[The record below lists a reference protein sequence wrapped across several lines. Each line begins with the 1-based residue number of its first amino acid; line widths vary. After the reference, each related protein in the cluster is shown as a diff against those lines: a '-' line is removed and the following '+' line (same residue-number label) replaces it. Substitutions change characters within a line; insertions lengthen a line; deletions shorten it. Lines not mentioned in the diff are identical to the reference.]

1 MDIKREKITI
11 DATDQSMGRLAS
23 KIAMLLMGKTRVD
36 YQSNIDSGAFVTIE
50 NASKIKFTGNKVANT
65 IYYRHTGYVGNL
77 KSERLRDM
85 LPEKIDKILRQAVNN
100 MLPKN
105 KLRAKMIARLK
116 INK

>member
-11 DATDQSMGRLAS
+11 DATDQSVGRLAT
-23 KIAMLLMGKTRVD
+23 KIAMLLMGKTKVN
-36 YQSNIDSGAFVTIE
+36 YQPNIDSGADVNIE
-50 NASKIKFTGNKVANT
+50 NASKIKFTGNKIEKN
-65 IYYRHTGYVGNL
+65 IYHRHTGYVGNL

-85 LPEKIDKILRQAVNN
+85 LPQKIDVILRKAVNN